1 MDAYKIFSSEEAAAY
16 VRQALPE
23 FSKKGPLRARRLA
36 GDSRSVDGHLNEIT
50 RVEAADGSS
59 VILKQLMPHVNLTFH
74 GEVYEL
80 PLARMAVEVYALR
93 FWERLCPGTTPQIYR
108 WDDERKLLVIEEIYQ

>member
-59 VILKQLMPHVNLTFH
+59 VILKQLMPHVQLASH
-74 GEVYEL
+74 GEFYDF
-80 PLARMAVEVYALR
+80 PFTRMVL
-93 FWERLCPGTTPQIYR
+93 
-108 WDDERKLLVIEEIYQ
+108 